1 MKINP
6 LVEKSAQEL
15 INMME
20 ASLSEVRISLLKIDD
35 SKLLR
40 NLIKIQ
46 KSNVENVYI
55 EFNGVSDEKIARL
68 RDLKKEYLLLFSL
81 YE

>member
-1 MKINP
+1 MKINL
-6 LVEKSAQEL
+6 LVENSAQEL

-20 ASLSEVRISLLKIDD
+20 ASLNDVRISLLKIEDN
-35 SKLLR
+35 KVLR
-40 NLIKIQ
+40 NIIKIQ

-55 EFNGVSDEKIARL
+55 EFNGVSDEKLDKL
-68 RDLKKEYLLLFSL
+68 RNLKKEYLVLFGL

>member
-20 ASLSEVRISLLKIDD
+20 TSLNEVRISLLNIDD
-35 SKLLR
+35 SKSLR
-40 NLIKIQ
+40 NLVKIQ

-55 EFNGVSDEKIARL
+55 EFNGVSDETLARL